1 MRRKPLALVLVGLM
15 ILSAFMAGCRR
26 SSAAPPLEELTT
38 EEEAAAAMQEAQA
51 NTEELQQA
59 AEEEIPAVTEEPTEV
74 PAETEAETEAE
85 TPVPTEEAEAPLEPV
100 ATTVPVEPAIE
111 EPAVEPA
118 TTVATGATTHV
129 VQPGENLFQIS
140 LRYAI
145 SVQAISQANNITNP
159 SLIYVGQTLQIPAGS
174 GTTTAPPTTPGQT
187 CATVYVVK
195 PGDNLFRIALSYDYS
210 QYYLAQYNGLAN
222 PSMVYVGQQLC
233 IP

>member
-15 ILSAFMAGCRR
+15 ILSAFMGGCRR

-38 EEEAAAAMQEAQA
+38 EEEAAAVMLEAQA
-51 NTEELQQA
+51 NTEEMQQA
-59 AEEEIPAVTEEPTEV
+59 AEEEIPAATEELTEA
-74 PAETEAETEAE
+74 PADTETEAPEPTVETD
-85 TPVPTEEAEAPLEPV
+85 APPEPAAT
-100 ATTVPVEPAIE
+100 ATTIPVEPAAE
-111 EPAVEPA
+111 EPAAEPA
-118 TTVATGATTHV
+118 TTVGTGATTHV

-140 LRYAI
+140 LRYATT
-145 SVQAISQANNITNP
+145 VQAISQANNITNP
-159 SLIYVGQTLQIPAGS
+159 GLIYVGQTLQIPAGS
-174 GTTTAPPTTPGQT
+174 GTTAPPSTPGQT
-187 CATVYVVK
+187 CATIYVVQ